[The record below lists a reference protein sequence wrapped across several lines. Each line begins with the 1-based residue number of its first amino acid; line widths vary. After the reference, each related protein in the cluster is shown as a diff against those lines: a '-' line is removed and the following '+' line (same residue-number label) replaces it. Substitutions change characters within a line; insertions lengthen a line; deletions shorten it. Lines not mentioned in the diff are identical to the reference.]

1 VSARTTLVL
10 LALLVVLGAAA
21 FYVQGPGSPDRA
33 REHGTVFPGLK
44 AGDVTLIRATRSGAE
59 VLLTR
64 EGGSWKLGPT
74 KEPADAA
81 AVEAL
86 LASLVEARVGSVV
99 STNAGKQSAAYE
111 TDAEKGIAVRLE
123 GAGGK
128 VLAAFTVGKRGPD
141 FSSCYLH
148 REGTSEVLL
157 VSRDLRLDFS
167 RPAESW
173 REPPK
178 KAESS
183 GSGSPAPTNP
193 PATKP

>member
-1 VSARTTLVL
+1 VSTRTTLAL

-21 FYVQGPGSPDRA
+21 FFVQGPGSRDRE
-33 REHGTVFPGLK
+33 REHAAVFPGLK
-44 AGDVTLIRATRSGAE
+44 AADVSLIRVARGGAE

-64 EGGSWKLGPT
+64 AGDAWKLGAA
-74 KEPADAA
+74 KEPADTA

-86 LASLVEARVGSVV
+86 LASLVEVRVGPVV
-99 STNAGKQSAAYE
+99 STNAGKQSAYE

-123 GAGGK
+123 GAGGT

-141 FSSCYLH
+141 FASCYLR
-148 REGTSEVLL
+148 REGGSEVLL
-157 VSRDLRLDFS
+157 VSRDLRLDLS

-178 KAESS
+178 KTEA
-183 GSGSPAPTNP
+183 PAADRP
-193 PATKP
+193 K

>member
-1 VSARTTLVL
+1 VSTRTTLAL

-21 FYVQGPGSPDRA
+21 LYVLGPGSADRA
-33 REHGTVFPGLK
+33 REHAAVFPGLK
-44 AGDVTLIRATRSGAE
+44 AGDVTLIRARRGGTDV
-59 VLLTR
+59 VLAR
-64 EGGSWKLGPT
+64 EGGSWRLGPT

-99 STNAGKQSAAYE
+99 STNAGKQSAYE
-111 TDAEKGIAVRLE
+111 TEAEKGIAVRLE

-128 VLAAFTVGKRGPD
+128 ALAAFIVGARGPD
-141 FSSCYLH
+141 FASCYLR
-148 REGTSEVLL
+148 REGSSEVLL
-157 VSRDLRLDFS
+157 VLRDLRLDLS

-178 KAESS
+178 QAAAPES
-183 GSGSPAPTNP
+183 GRPAPTPP
-193 PATKP
+193 PAAKP